1 MDLHKSSGAQCE
13 TGGFG
18 GCSMGVGALGS
29 AGADGDT
36 AFCS

>member
-1 MDLHKSSGAQCE
+1 MDPHKSSGAQEE
-13 TGGFG
+13 TGGSE
-18 GCSMGVGALGS
+18 GCSKGVGAVGC